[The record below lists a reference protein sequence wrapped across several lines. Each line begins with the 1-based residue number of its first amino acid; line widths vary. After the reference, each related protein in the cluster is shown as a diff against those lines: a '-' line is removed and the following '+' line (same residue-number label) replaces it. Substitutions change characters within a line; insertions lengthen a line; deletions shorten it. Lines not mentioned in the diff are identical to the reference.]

1 MIITFS
7 VFLAISIGVI
17 VYLYKDIK
25 ECERRIRFLIKRNE
39 KLVDGYYQLDE
50 MIMASETIEEI
61 LDKRML
67 NIKWECQMMKDSIKK
82 QESK

>member
-17 VYLYKDIK
+17 GYLYKDLK
-25 ECERRIRFLIKRNE
+25 ECERQIRFLIKRNE
-39 KLVDGYYQLDE
+39 NLVDGYYKLDE
-50 MIMASETIEEI
+50 MIMSSKTIEEI

-67 NIKWECQMMKDSIKK
+67 NSKWEYQLMIDSIKK
-82 QESK
+82 